1 MAFVHLHNHTV
12 FSMLDGAT
20 RIQDMVNRAVE
31 LGMPA
36 VAITDH
42 GYMYGVPDLALACD
56 AVNHNTPEYK
66 TWSHDK
72 AFLEKD
78 RRDELVE
85 PDPEESP
92 REHAQYVKD
101 MAMWDEKGNIDELKP
116 PLVIK
121 PIFGCEVY
129 FTPDETLARDHK
141 PELYHM
147 ILLAKDQEGYVN
159 LMQTV
164 SEAAVQG
171 FYYKPRV
178 TLDNLRRHAKGM
190 ICTSACIAGIIPK
203 YIDRGDMEGAIK
215 WAETFRDTFD
225 PGDFYIEIQE
235 HGITTDNGLT
245 DEQMDRTLIDI
256 AKQVGVK
263 VIATNDFHYL
273 RREDAPVQ
281 DVIMCIGMNAKVD
294 DPNRMRMTGS
304 EFYMKTEEE
313 MRAMFPYCPEACD
326 NTLEIADKCY
336 VELDWDSIILPRFP
350 LLDPGETH
358 ESQFRRECEKGL
370 RQHYGDDWATRE
382 IGGVNIKERFE
393 YEYKVICDKGFAAYF
408 LIVAEYVQW
417 AKDNGIGVGPGRGSA
432 AGAIVAYA
440 MNITAFDPLEN
451 GLMFERF
458 LSPQRTEM
466 PDIDMD
472 FDDERRLE
480 VVEHVRQLYGPEKV
494 THVITYS
501 TIKAKQAI
509 NDAARVLDYP
519 VYMGQRLS
527 KMVSSDPKVK
537 LKQVLEKQPG
547 KEDLFNPDFAEAY
560 KKDDDAR
567 RIIDTALSIEGL
579 TRGEG
584 VHACAV
590 LICRDPVNEHV
601 PTKLDTKGGVEITQY
616 EGHTVADMGLLKM
629 DFLGL
634 RTLTVISKAKANIKK
649 NFGIDI
655 KEEEIPFDDPEIFKL
670 MGSGHTAGV
679 FQVESAGMTA
689 TIKNMKPTEYKHVVA
704 LIALYRPGPLG
715 AGMVSSYIN
724 RMNGKE
730 PAVSYDDRLDDI
742 LGETYGTMVY
752 QEQVMLISVEMCG
765 FSKGESDSRI
775 RKPVAKKKIKLLTS
789 TVLHWEDG
797 SDETTYDHW
806 MNGAIKNNYT
816 REVAQK
822 IWDDVLEFASYAFN
836 KSHSAGYAILV
847 MQTAWLKAHYP
858 HEYMAAVLTSYTGKT
873 DKIAFEVEVKAVKKK
888 ILPEV
893 TDEWAKEKMGFESV
907 EDMRE
912 RIKES
917 LNAQKGSLM
926 PRIKENNIMVELRD
940 RVEGDVPESLV
951 EQAETS
957 LLQDFF
963 GQLQQAGMTFDA
975 YLASQNI
982 TPDQFK
988 ADLKAQSADQVK
1000 EELALEAWARHNNM
1014 EITDADVTA
1023 EFAKTGVEDP
1033 AALEQEW
1040 RDAGRLHL
1048 IRTGL
1053 LRQKAIEDLMENAN
1067 VTEVDFAA
1075 KAAEEKKA
1083 AKKPAKKK
1091 AAKKDEAEEAAE

>member
-85 PDPEESP
+85 PDPEENP

-215 WAETFRDTFD
+215 WAETFRDTFE

-560 KKDDDAR
+560 KKGRRRPPHHRHGALNRGPHPWRGRAR
-567 RIIDTALSIEGL
+567 VRRSDLPRPRQRARAHQARHQGRRRDYPVRGPYRCRHGL
-579 TRGEG
+579 
-584 VHACAV
+584 AQ
-590 LICRDPVNEHV
+590 D
-601 PTKLDTKGGVEITQY
+601 
-616 EGHTVADMGLLKM
+616 GLLGPAHA
-629 DFLGL
+629 DCYLQGQ
-634 RTLTVISKAKANIKK
+634 
-649 NFGIDI
+649 G
-655 KEEEIPFDDPEIFKL
+655 
-670 MGSGHTAGV
+670 
-679 FQVESAGMTA
+679 
-689 TIKNMKPTEYKHVVA
+689 KH
-704 LIALYRPGPLG
+704 
-715 AGMVSSYIN
+715 
-724 RMNGKE
+724 
-730 PAVSYDDRLDDI
+730 
-742 LGETYGTMVY
+742 
-752 QEQVMLISVEMCG
+752 
-765 FSKGESDSRI
+765 
-775 RKPVAKKKIKLLTS
+775 
-789 TVLHWEDG
+789 
-797 SDETTYDHW
+797 
-806 MNGAIKNNYT
+806 
-816 REVAQK
+816 QK
-822 IWDDVLEFASYAFN
+822 
-836 KSHSAGYAILV
+836 
-847 MQTAWLKAHYP
+847 
-858 HEYMAAVLTSYTGKT
+858 
-873 DKIAFEVEVKAVKKK
+873 
-888 ILPEV
+888 
-893 TDEWAKEKMGFESV
+893 
-907 EDMRE
+907 
-912 RIKES
+912 
-917 LNAQKGSLM
+917 
-926 PRIKENNIMVELRD
+926 ELRHRHQRGRD
-940 RVEGDVPESLV
+940 SL
-951 EQAETS
+951 
-957 LLQDFF
+957 
-963 GQLQQAGMTFDA
+963 
-975 YLASQNI
+975 
-982 TPDQFK
+982 
-988 ADLKAQSADQVK
+988 
-1000 EELALEAWARHNNM
+1000 
-1014 EITDADVTA
+1014 
-1023 EFAKTGVEDP
+1023 
-1033 AALEQEW
+1033 
-1040 RDAGRLHL
+1040 
-1048 IRTGL
+1048 
-1053 LRQKAIEDLMENAN
+1053 
-1067 VTEVDFAA
+1067 
-1075 KAAEEKKA
+1075 
-1083 AKKPAKKK
+1083 
-1091 AAKKDEAEEAAE
+1091 